1 MQSESFYSLVDYPTR
16 NEEYGKYKGKSPL
29 SAAKKI
35 FTKLEKNMSL
45 NNSNLEKQYIEF
57 TIRNLQTNKFYT
69 YIGTKVLLHSPI
81 TINYN
86 GRSKTINYKHLV
98 NRRPKHLD
106 TLSLNKLMN
115 TYTNHYN
122 KYNNNSN

>member
-1 MQSESFYSLVDYPTR
+1 MQSESFYSLVDYPTI
-16 NEEYGKYKGKSPL
+16 NKEYGKYKGSSPL

-35 FTKLEKNMSL
+35 FTKLEKNMNL
-45 NNSNLEKQYIEF
+45 NKSNLEKQYIEF

-81 TINYN
+81 TINYK